1 MTATLANIS
10 FVEIFLQIL
19 KNFGK
24 CSGSKTNILKSEAL
38 WIGASKNSLERPL
51 GPEWCTGVKTSGPH
65 FSCDQGQIIKH
76 DFHERLS
83 EIQETINV
91 WSLSS
96 FGKVTVIKTFLVP
109 KLLYVSIILETLEET
124 MKQME
129 RMIFNFL

>member
-1 MTATLANIS
+1 MTATLANMS

-24 CSGSKTNILKSEAL
+24 CSGLKTNILKSEAL
-38 WIGASKNSLERPL
+38 WIGASKNSL

-76 DFHERLS
+76 DFHEKLS

-91 WSLSS
+91 WSLRVYPRLA
-96 FGKVTVIKTFLVP
+96 K
-109 KLLYVSIILETLEET
+109 
-124 MKQME
+124 
-129 RMIFNFL
+129 